1 MAQIADGLVCAA
13 IGCLLI
19 FLNKPFAHGY
29 ARFQNRLLGFDSG
42 ERGVRRGRIV
52 AVFVGVV
59 FVLLG
64 VSLLSSPLVGR
75 F

>member
-1 MAQIADGLVCAA
+1 MAQTAGWLVYAG

-19 FLNKPFAHGY
+19 VLNKPFARGY
-29 ARFQNRLLGFDSG
+29 ARFQNRLLGFDPG
-42 ERGVRRGRIV
+42 ERGIRRGRIV

-64 VSLLSSPLVGR
+64 ISLLSFASI
-75 F
+75 

>member
-1 MAQIADGLVCAA
+1 MTKTAEGLTCAA

-19 FLNKPFAHGY
+19 VLNKPFACGY
-29 ARFQNRLLGFDSG
+29 ARFQNHLFGFDSG
-42 ERGVRRGRIV
+42 ERGIVRGRIV
-52 AVFVGVV
+52 AVFVGVI

-64 VSLLSSPLVGR
+64 VLLLLSPLVGR

>member
-1 MAQIADGLVCAA
+1 MAKTAEGLACAA

-19 FLNKPFAHGY
+19 VLNKPFARGY
-29 ARFQNRLLGFDSG
+29 ARFQNRLFGFDPG
-42 ERGVRRGRIV
+42 QRGVVRGRIV
-52 AVFVGVV
+52 ATFVGVV

-64 VSLLSSPLVGR
+64 VLLLLSPLIGR

>member
-1 MAQIADGLVCAA
+1 MAHAAEGLVYVG

-19 FLNKPFAHGY
+19 LFNGPFARGY
-29 ARFQNRLLGFDSG
+29 ARFQNRLLRFDLG
-42 ERGVRRGRIV
+42 QQGIRRGRTV
-52 AVFVGVV
+52 AIFVGMV

-64 VSLLSSPLVGR
+64 VLLLLYSLIGK

>member
-1 MAQIADGLVCAA
+1 MADAMDGLICVG

-19 FLNKPFAHGY
+19 LFNGPFARGY
-29 ARFQNRLLGFDSG
+29 ARFQNRLLRFDPG
-42 ERGVRRGRIV
+42 RRGVMRGRIV
-52 AVFVGVV
+52 AVFVGVI

-64 VSLLSSPLVGR
+64 ISLLLSPLIGR